1 MGAGGS
7 ASNSICPH
15 CSRSCGH
22 DSGPQAGLG
31 MGAMREDLREADIH
45 LNPAFPTESEPPTPT
60 SAPLGI
66 ATKPLAPCQ
75 PSPIPSAAVA

>member
-15 CSRSCGH
+15 CSQSCRH

-31 MGAMREDLREADIH
+31 MGAMRKDLREADIH
-45 LNPAFPTESEPPTPT
+45 LKPAFPTESEPPTPT
-60 SAPLGI
+60 PAALGI